1 MTSRKTER
9 ILNLTICLL
18 VSGRYLPKSQIR
30 EAVEGYHDLSD
41 SAFERT
47 FERDKDELRALG
59 VPIEVGSFDAFFD
72 DEPGYRIKASEFELP
87 PVELDA
93 DEAAVVGVAA
103 RVWQHASVAEST
115 QSALAKLRAAGV
127 EPDTSQLATLEP
139 SVQAREEAFE
149 PLWTAVLDRVR
160 VSFTYRGTEKR
171 TLEPWGMTAS
181 KGRWYVI
188 GFDTD
193 RQATRM
199 FKLTRITDK
208 PRRLSKVGAYEV
220 PEDLDL
226 RALARS
232 LDPREP
238 HRTATIAVRAG
249 KGPTL
254 RRQSRPAE
262 DPGAQDPG
270 AQDPGAGGAGNSQTG
285 TAQTGTTQT
294 GDSQTG
300 DSQIGDSQTGDG
312 QAVGTEVSGVRLP
325 VGFEVLRV
333 AYSDRHS
340 LAEEVVRYGADAI
353 VLDPPEL
360 RERVLDMLGRVA
372 AGSLPAV
379 DGSPDR
385 ELENER
391 VSA

>member
-18 VSGRYLPKSQIR
+18 VSGRFLPKSQIR

-59 VPIEVGSFDAFFD
+59 VPIEVGSYDAFFD
-72 DEPGYRIKASEFELP
+72 DEPGYRIVAAEFELP
-87 PVELDA
+87 PVELSA

-127 EPDTSQLATLEP
+127 EPDTTQLAALEP
-139 SVQAREEAFE
+139 SVQAREESFE
-149 PLWTAVLDRVR
+149 PIWTAVLDRVR
-160 VSFTYRGTEKR
+160 VSFTYRGREKR

-188 GFDTD
+188 GWDTD

-208 PRRLSKVGAYEV
+208 PRRVSRVGAYQV
-220 PEDLDL
+220 PDDLDL

-232 LDPREP
+232 LDPQEP
-238 HRTATIAVRAG
+238 HRSALIAVRQG
-249 KGPTL
+249 KAPTL
-254 RRQSRPAE
+254 RRRGRPTE
-262 DPGAQDPG
+262 VTTVDPLDPGQSPLPLGFA
-270 AQDPGAGGAGNSQTG
+270 SY
-285 TAQTGTTQT
+285 
-294 GDSQTG
+294 
-300 DSQIGDSQTGDG
+300 
-312 QAVGTEVSGVRLP
+312 AVPFSD
-325 VGFEVLRV
+325 LRT
-333 AYSDRHS
+333 
-340 LAEEVVRYGADAI
+340 LAEEVARHGADAI

-360 RERVLDMLGRVA
+360 RERVLRMLTEVA
-372 AGSLPAV
+372 AGPGRAA
-379 DGSPDR
+379 DGRARDD
-385 ELENER
+385 ER
-391 VSA
+391 ASA

>member
-59 VPIEVGSFDAFFD
+59 VPIEVGSFDPLFD
-72 DEPGYRIKASEFELP
+72 DETGYRIKPSEFELP

-127 EPDTSQLATLEP
+127 EPDTSQLAALEP
-139 SVQAREEAFE
+139 SVQAREESFE

-160 VSFTYRGTEKR
+160 VSFTYRGGARR

-188 GFDTD
+188 GWDTD

-208 PRRLSKVGAYEV
+208 PRRVSKVGAYQV
-220 PEDLDL
+220 PDDLDL

-238 HRTATIAVRAG
+238 HRTAVVALRSG
-249 KGPTL
+249 RGPTL
-254 RRQSRPAE
+254 RRRGRPAST
-262 DPGAQDPG
+262 D
-270 AQDPGAGGAGNSQTG
+270 
-285 TAQTGTTQT
+285 
-294 GDSQTG
+294 
-300 DSQIGDSQTGDG
+300 
-312 QAVGTEVSGVRLP
+312 VRLP
-325 VGFEVLRV
+325 AGFETLEVGFSDLRT
-333 AYSDRHS
+333 
-340 LAEEVVRYGADAI
+340 LAEEIVRYAADAV

-360 RERVLDMLGRVA
+360 RQQVMGMLTRVTATSQARID
-372 AGSLPAV
+372 
-379 DGSPDR
+379 DDD
-385 ELENER
+385 ER

>member
-18 VSGRYLPKSQIR
+18 VSGRYLTKGQIR
-30 EAVEGYHDLSD
+30 EAVEGYHELSD
-41 SAFERT
+41 AAFERT

-59 VPIEVGSFDAFFD
+59 VPIEVGSFDPLFD
-72 DEPGYRIKASEFELP
+72 DEPGYRIKPSEFELP
-87 PVELDA
+87 SVELSA

-115 QSALAKLRAAGV
+115 RSALAKLRAVGV
-127 EPDTSQLATLEP
+127 EPDTSQLAALEP

-160 VSFTYRGTEKR
+160 VSFTYRGGEKR

-188 GFDTD
+188 GWDTD

-199 FKLTRITDK
+199 FKLTRILDK
-208 PRRLSKVGAYEV
+208 PRRVSKLGAYQV

-232 LDPREP
+232 LAPQEP
-238 HRTATIAVRAG
+238 HRTASIAVRAG

-254 RRQSRPAE
+254 RRRGRPSESAL
-262 DPGAQDPG
+262 
-270 AQDPGAGGAGNSQTG
+270 
-285 TAQTGTTQT
+285 
-294 GDSQTG
+294 
-300 DSQIGDSQTGDG
+300 
-312 QAVGTEVSGVRLP
+312 VSRLP
-325 VGFEVLRV
+325 AGFETFAVPFSDLRT
-333 AYSDRHS
+333 
-340 LAEEVVRYGADAI
+340 LAEEVVRYGADVI

-360 RERVLDMLGRVA
+360 RDRVLQMLAAVA
-372 AGSLPAV
+372 ATV
-379 DGSPDR
+379 DELRDR
-385 ELENER
+385 ARDRNSDGVDHSGGR
-391 VSA
+391 ASA

>member
-1 MTSRKTER
+1 MTARKTER

-59 VPIEVGSFDAFFD
+59 VPIEVGSFDPLFD
-72 DEPGYRIKASEFELP
+72 DEPGYRIKPSEFQLP

-127 EPDTSQLATLEP
+127 EPDTSQLAALEP

-160 VSFTYRGTEKR
+160 VSFTYRGGERR

-188 GFDTD
+188 GWDTD
-193 RQATRM
+193 RAATRM

-208 PRRLSKVGAYEV
+208 PRRVSKVGAYQV
-220 PEDLDL
+220 PDDLDL
-226 RALARS
+226 RTLARS
-232 LDPREP
+232 LDASEP
-238 HRTATIAVRAG
+238 HRTAVVAVRTG
-249 KGPTL
+249 TGTTL
-254 RRQSRPAE
+254 RRRGRPAGGDRPE
-262 DPGAQDPG
+262 APAPPGP
-270 AQDPGAGGAGNSQTG
+270 
-285 TAQTGTTQT
+285 
-294 GDSQTG
+294 
-300 DSQIGDSQTGDG
+300 
-312 QAVGTEVSGVRLP
+312 RLP
-325 VGFEVLRV
+325 AGFETLEVGFADLRT
-333 AYSDRHS
+333 
-340 LAEEVVRYGADAI
+340 LAEEIVRYGADVL

-360 RERVLDMLGRVA
+360 RGLVLDMLDRVA
-372 AGSLPAV
+372 ATRKRGHAQ
-379 DGSPDR
+379 PDR
-385 ELENER
+385 VGER
-391 VSA
+391 ASA

>member
-41 SAFERT
+41 TAFERT

-127 EPDTSQLATLEP
+127 EPDTSQLAALEP

-160 VSFTYRGTEKR
+160 VSFTYRGSEKR

-181 KGRWYVI
+181 KGRWYVL

-208 PRRLSKVGAYEV
+208 PRRLSKVGAYQV
-220 PEDLDL
+220 PDDLDL

-232 LDPREP
+232 LAPRDPT
-238 HRTATIAVRAG
+238 RTATVAVRTG

-254 RRQSRPAE
+254 RRQGWPTE
-262 DPGAQDPG
+262 DTARGEAD
-270 AQDPGAGGAGNSQTG
+270 G
-285 TAQTGTTQT
+285 T
-294 GDSQTG
+294 D
-300 DSQIGDSQTGDG
+300 
-312 QAVGTEVSGVRLP
+312 GVRLP
-325 VGFEVLRV
+325 NGFETLTVG
-333 AYSDRHS
+333 YSDLHT
-340 LAEEVVRYGADAI
+340 LAEEVVRYGADVI
-353 VLDPPEL
+353 VLDPLDL
-360 RERVLDMLGRVA
+360 RRRVLDMLGRVA
-372 AGSLPAV
+372 AGAEQ
-379 DGSPDR
+379 GGDR
-385 ELENER
+385 DLSEER
-391 VSA
+391 ASA